1 MNKGVYKKTV
11 SERTLDHWYRT
22 YSPLLHHKLRKYG
35 LNTHER
41 EDIVSDTWYTI
52 LRSGYD
58 GGGVF
63 TSYISC
69 IAERKA
75 LDHLRRQKRTK
86 TTVLDPEIHVGIN
99 VRGFDHVAHE
109 YTRRALQFMC
119 LQLSLSQQMAYITIE
134 YAGRSYSEASVLLD
148 APVATLKT
156 RIRRATALPREPA
169 RYSTYPCSIAL
180 PVGYMPTGTGW
191 KMLAQ
196 EDQEYS
202 VFTRDT
208 ETPMLEVV
216 CRYESA

>member
-1 MNKGVYKKTV
+1 MNTGVYKKTV

-22 YSPLLHHKLRKYG
+22 YTPLLHHKLRKYS

-41 EDIVSDTWYTI
+41 EDIVHDTWCTI
-52 LRSGYD
+52 LRTGYD

-63 TSYISC
+63 ASYISC

-86 TTVLDPEIHVGIN
+86 TTVLDPEIHEGVN
-99 VRGFDHVAHE
+99 VRGFDPVAIE
-109 YTRRALQFMC
+109 CTRHALRFMC

-134 YAGRSYSEASVLLD
+134 YAGRSYLEASRMLD
-148 APVATLKT
+148 APVPTLKT
-156 RIRRATALPREPA
+156 RIRRATSLLREPA
-169 RYSTYPCSIAL
+169 RYSTYPCSVAL
-180 PVGYMPTGTGW
+180 PVGYMPAGAGW
-191 KMLAQ
+191 KAMVQ

-202 VFTRDT
+202 LFTRDS
-208 ETPMLEVV
+208 ETTALEVV